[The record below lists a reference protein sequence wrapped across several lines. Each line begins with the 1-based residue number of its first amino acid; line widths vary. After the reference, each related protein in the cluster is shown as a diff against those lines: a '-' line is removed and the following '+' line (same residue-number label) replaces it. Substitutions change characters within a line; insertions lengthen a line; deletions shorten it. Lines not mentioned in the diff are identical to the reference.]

1 MTEDLRAKTCCF
13 TGHRRIPEEALPRL
27 ERRLNEE
34 LEALAAR
41 GVIYFGAGGALGFD
55 TLAAEAVI
63 RLQRTRPQV
72 KLILVLPSPDQT
84 RGWSSGNVRRY
95 EAIRARANKVMYVAS
110 TYGPGCLFERNR
122 RLVDGSGICLC
133 YLTAETGGSAYTVRY
148 ARKQGLPVINLAETE
163 R

>member
-122 RLVDGSGICLC
+122 RLVDGSGIACV
-133 YLTAETGGSAYTVRY
+133 YSPPERAATATPS
-148 ARKQGLPVINLAETE
+148 VIAGKKGC

>member
-1 MTEDLRAKTCCF
+1 MTEDLRAKTCCVP
-13 TGHRRIPEEALPRL
+13 GHRRIPEEALPRL

-95 EAIRARANKVMYVAS
+95 EAIRRNGRHRLHRPLCPKTGIAGDQSGGNRAITATWLIKKRRIAS
-110 TYGPGCLFERNR
+110 GASL
-122 RLVDGSGICLC
+122 
-133 YLTAETGGSAYTVRY
+133 
-148 ARKQGLPVINLAETE
+148 
-163 R
+163 

>member
-95 EAIRARANKVMYVAS
+95 EAIRARANKMMYVAS
-110 TYGPGCLFERNR
+110 TYGWW
-122 RLVDGSGICLC
+122 
-133 YLTAETGGSAYTVRY
+133 TAAGSAC
-148 ARKQGLPVINLAETE
+148 VISPPKRAAPPTPSVMPEN
-163 R
+163 RDCR

>member
-72 KLILVLPSPDQT
+72 KLILGAPQSRP
-84 RGWSSGNVRRY
+84 N
-95 EAIRARANKVMYVAS
+95 
-110 TYGPGCLFERNR
+110 P
-122 RLVDGSGICLC
+122 RLVLRQCP
-133 YLTAETGGSAYTVRY
+133 AVRGY
-148 ARKQGLPVINLAETE
+148 PGAGQ
-163 R
+163 

>member
-95 EAIRARANKVMYVAS
+95 
-110 TYGPGCLFERNR
+110 
-122 RLVDGSGICLC
+122 
-133 YLTAETGGSAYTVRY
+133 
-148 ARKQGLPVINLAETE
+148 
-163 R
+163 

>member
-95 EAIRARANKVMYVAS
+95 EAIRARANKVMY
-110 TYGPGCLFERNR
+110 ERNR

-133 YLTAETGGSAYTVRY
+133 YLTAETGGTAYTVRY

>member
-1 MTEDLRAKTCCF
+1 MGEGVKAESETF
-13 TGHRRIPEEALPRL
+13 PR
-27 ERRLNEE
+27 
-34 LEALAAR
+34 R
-41 GVIYFGAGGALGFD
+41 GVRFSGAGGALGFD

-133 YLTAETGGSAYTVRY
+133 YLTAETGGTAYTVRY
-148 ARKQGLPVINLAETE
+148 ARKQGLPVINLAKTE
-163 R
+163 RKRLYG